1 MSEQDDR
8 PFRWEDLDQRLIK
21 PELQLLTDKMQKRA
35 VDGKRR
41 VVLES
46 SRSGNAGSYFPLFF
60 DFQEQLADEWVQGLY
75 TLYRDAPNRQNRSVT
90 PAFIRAVWDR
100 GIFPFI
106 GTRTAAVLGEL
117 SLDVARTRRVRDAV
131 AEGSWVRRMRRF
143 ATRWRDKLEGE
154 AVKWEYRLSRR
165 EGERQQQSRDRVAIR
180 EMDTEQASQG
190 VLTCKKRLEEV
201 TALLN
206 AKTQALGQMDAKGD
220 RKARRRT
227 PITQAIRALSNQK
240 ATLEWH
246 FNEYNQR
253 LGELVNGAS
262 GQSAKDGSRR
272 SRRLI
277 DERKVLIAS
286 LKARNRD
293 TRARKICELI
303 DNQIEKEPRAVYRL
317 IPLQSWVKKASG
329 LRTWTEFYDNKP
341 TRNLVRAYVN
351 KVPPLETRAKTSK

>member
-1 MSEQDDR
+1 MADPADH

-46 SRSGNAGSYFPLFF
+46 SKMGNAGSYFPLFF

-90 PAFIRAVWDR
+90 PAFIRDVGDR

-106 GTRTAAVLGEL
+106 AHWTATVLGEV
-117 SLDVARTRRVRDAV
+117 SVDVARTRKQRNEV
-131 AEGSWVRRMRRF
+131 AEGEWVRSMRRF
-143 ATRWRDKLEGE
+143 ATRWRDELEAE
-154 AVKWEYRLSRR
+154 AVKWEYRISRR
-165 EGERQQQSRDRVAIR
+165 EGENLQQSRDRAAIR

-220 RKARRRT
+220 RNARRRN

-240 ATLEWH
+240 ANLEWRL
-246 FNEYNQR
+246 NEYSERAQIPSPSPLEPFVHSPDYR
-253 LGELVNGAS
+253 AITVNGESYCLTSNQALVVQFLHEQFERGVAGVAQATLLERIGSPSSRLRDSFRS
-262 GQSAKDGSRR
+262 GDGPKLWGKLIVRVEKTKDMFCLRLSAQQKGGSKD
-272 SRRLI
+272 
-277 DERKVLIAS
+277 
-286 LKARNRD
+286 
-293 TRARKICELI
+293 
-303 DNQIEKEPRAVYRL
+303 
-317 IPLQSWVKKASG
+317 
-329 LRTWTEFYDNKP
+329 
-341 TRNLVRAYVN
+341 
-351 KVPPLETRAKTSK
+351 